1 MVTYIIRRLIYLIP
15 VLLGVLLFT
24 FLLQTLIPTD
34 VVSQMYAGTTTGEA
48 SAVAA
53 ARIREEFHLDK
64 PWFIRLGYYINDI
77 LHGDLG
83 VSVRT
88 RRPVIEEVRFRY
100 INTMKLTLGSLL
112 VAITVGVGT
121 GILSAYYKDTSIDF
135 IAMSLGMIGLS
146 LPAFFFGLVLIR
158 IFAVNLR
165 WVPVLGFGDWRD
177 LILPSLCL
185 GLIQATSLSR
195 VTRSSMLDVLNQDY
209 VRTARAK
216 GLVEQMVIFRHALS
230 NALLPVITI
239 IGLQIGYLLGGTFI
253 IEIIFGWHGIG
264 ELAVKSII
272 WRDFTITQGI
282 ILISA
287 ATYVLVNLFVD
298 ILYTYLDPRVSYT
311 SD

>member
-1 MVTYIIRRLIYLIP
+1 MYLIP

-24 FLLQTLIPTD
+24 FLLQAWIPTD
-34 VVSQMYAGTTTGEA
+34 VVSQMYAGTTTEEA
-48 SAVAA
+48 SAEAA
-53 ARIREEFHLDK
+53 ARIREEFNLDD
-64 PWFIRLGYYINDI
+64 PWYVRFVLYVNDV

-83 VSVRT
+83 ISVRT
-88 RRPVIEEVRFRY
+88 RQPVAEEITFRY
-100 INTMKLTLGSLL
+100 VNTIKLTLASLL
-112 VAITVGVGT
+112 VAIVVGVGT
-121 GILSAYYKDTSIDF
+121 GIISAYYKDTLIDF
-135 IAMSLGMIGLS
+135 TAMSLGMIGLS
-146 LPAFFFGLVLIR
+146 MPAFFFGLVLIR
-158 IFAVNLR
+158 IFAVRLR

-177 LILPSLCL
+177 LILPALCL

-195 VTRSSMLDVLNQDY
+195 VTRSSMLDVLNQEY

-216 GLVEQMVIFRHALS
+216 GLKEQLVVFRHALA

-239 IGLQIGYLLGGTFI
+239 IGLQVGYLLGGTFI

-264 ELAVKSII
+264 ELAVRAIL

-287 ATYVLVNLFVD
+287 ATYVFVNLFVD
-298 ILYTYLDPRVSYT
+298 ILYTYLDPRVSYS